1 MVEEV
6 TGPFIRM
13 KSTPLPSTSPK
24 EKDNKHSY
32 CQGRF
37 RGANLSCGL
46 QPQSKVL
53 GLRTG

>member
-53 GLRTG
+53 GLRRG